1 MNLAD
6 FAIKQR
12 TFILFFTAL
21 SVIAGLFSYFDLGK
35 LEDPSFTI
43 KTAVVVTLYPGASAE
58 EVEQQVTDTVETKLQ
73 EMATL
78 NRLRSLSRPGMSMV
92 FVDLKESLQSE
103 QLPQEWDLLRRKVS
117 DMKLLL
123 PSTAQISVVQDEFSE
138 VYGML
143 FSIHSEDASPV
154 ELRRYAEE
162 LQRRIKT
169 VDGIKKVELHG
180 VQPRVVHID
189 IPDERLAQYGL
200 SMAQVWSQLNTQNTT
215 FEAGKFAAG
224 GERIRVQQSSE
235 FSSLEDIKNLM
246 LKGGV
251 SELGTGLIR
260 LGDIAEVTMGYQEPM
275 MTENRY
281 NGSPAVTLAMSPV
294 TGVNVVS
301 LGDDINRIVN
311 EFQATLP
318 LGVDIATV
326 ANQPEEVQKSIDN
339 FVNNL
344 VESVAIVFIV
354 LAVFMGLKSATIV
367 GSSLILTILLTLVYM
382 NLTSIDL
389 HRVSLGTFILALGML
404 VDNAIVITD
413 MMIVKINNGVNRT
426 KAAIDSVKE
435 TGTPLFGATIIA
447 IMGASPVIF
456 SKTDAA
462 EFSSSVFLII
472 ASSLLLSWFVAM
484 TFTALMCWIFIKP
497 TKQKENTK
505 VSLYRKSVNWTVDN
519 PLKALSALVPLI
531 LVTALAIP
539 SIAVNFIPQAD
550 RPILFLDYWLPNGA
564 KVEQTSED
572 MKRIEAW
579 LLEQPEVT
587 SISTYVGAGAP
598 RFSVTIEPEPF
609 DPAYGQ
615 ILINATD
622 FPSLS
627 PLIARGDKWLTE
639 EFPNADPR
647 FRSLKLATSDKFSVE
662 ARFSGPDVDVLHNL
676 SEQAKAILAAH
687 PDTKYVRDDWRQ
699 KSKVLEPII
708 NQDKIRLAGINR
720 ADIAFAMKRASEG
733 MPLGRM
739 NLNDELVTIQ
749 LRGTESSIESL
760 ETLPVRS
767 LLGLHSVPLGQ
778 VIDGFELTSEETMIW
793 RRDRVKTI
801 TAQAGV
807 GRYTTPAAVRN
818 SIKDQI
824 EAIHLPY
831 GYSLEWGGEYYDEH
845 KAVSDIL
852 KQLPKAI
859 LLMVIILVAMFNG
872 FKQPV
877 IIFTTLPLAATGATF
892 SLLLLDKPFG
902 FMALIGAVT
911 LTGMIIKNG
920 IVLMDQIE
928 LERTNGRSLPD
939 AIKEATVNRTMA
951 ISMGALT
958 TALGMIPLL
967 TDLLFD
973 QMAATI
979 IGGLAAA
986 TVLSLFVMPAL
997 YKLFYR
1003 SEERVTT
1010 VSEAI
1015 QDAIVVLD
1023 ATSNGTV
1030 SGTTND
1036 NQPNISK

>member
-21 SVIAGLFSYFDLGK
+21 SVIAGLFSYFELGK

-92 FVDLKESLQSE
+92 FVDLKESLNSKA
-103 QLPQEWDLLRRKVS
+103 LPQEWDLLRRKVS

-143 FSIHSEDASPV
+143 FSIHSKDASPA

-169 VDGIKKVELHG
+169 VDGIKKIELHG

-200 SMAQVWSQLNTQNTT
+200 SITQVWSQLNTQNMT
-215 FEAGKFAAG
+215 FDAGKFSVG
-224 GERIRVQQSSE
+224 TERIRVQQSSE
-235 FSSLEDIKNLM
+235 FSSLDDIKNLM
-246 LKGGV
+246 IKGGV
-251 SELGTGLIR
+251 SELGTSLIR
-260 LGDIAEVTMGYQEPM
+260 LGDIADITMGYQEPM

-281 NGSPAVTLAMSPV
+281 NGVPAVTLAMSPV
-294 TGVNVVS
+294 SGVNVVS
-301 LGDDINRIVN
+301 LGDEINQIVN
-311 EFQATLP
+311 DFQTTLP

-339 FVNNL
+339 FVSNL
-344 VESVAIVFIV
+344 LESVAIVFIV
-354 LAVFMGLKSATIV
+354 LSVFMGLKSATIV
-367 GSSLILTILLTLVYM
+367 GSSLLLTILLTLIYM
-382 NLTSIDL
+382 NMTSIDL

-413 MMIVKINNGVNRT
+413 MMIVKINKGIDRT

-435 TGTPLFGATIIA
+435 TATPLFGATVIA

-462 EFSSSVFLII
+462 EFASSVFLII
-472 ASSLLLSWFVAM
+472 ASSLLLSWLVAM
-484 TFTALMCWIFIKP
+484 TFTALMCWFFIKP
-497 TKQKENTK
+497 TKQADNTK

-539 SIAVNFIPQAD
+539 NIAVNFIPQAD

-572 MKRIEAW
+572 MKRIEQW
-579 LLEQPEVT
+579 LLEQPEVE

-627 PLIARGDKWLTE
+627 PLIARGDKWLME

-647 FRSLKLATSDKFSVE
+647 FRSLKLATADKFSVE
-662 ARFSGPDVDVLHNL
+662 ARFSGPDAEVLHGL
-676 SEQAKAILAAH
+676 SEQAKAIFAVH

-699 KSKVLEPII
+699 KSKVFEPVI
-708 NQDKIRLAGINR
+708 NQEKMRSAGINR

-749 LRGTESSIESL
+749 LRGTESSIQSL

-767 LLGLHSVPLGQ
+767 LLGIHSVPLGQ
-778 VIDGFELTSEETMIW
+778 VVDGFELSSEETMIW

-824 EAIHLPY
+824 EAIHLPD

-859 LLMVIILVAMFNG
+859 LLMIIILVAMFNG

-877 IIFTTLPLAATGATF
+877 IIFTTLPLAATGGTF

-928 LERTNGRSLPD
+928 LERKNGRSLSD

-967 TDLLFD
+967 SDLLFD

-1003 SEERVTT
+1003 TEEKKT
-1010 VSEAI
+1010 VAEAI
-1015 QDAIVVLD
+1015 KDAVIVLD
-1023 ATSNGTV
+1023 ATPQHSN
-1030 SGTTND
+1030 SGNTTSFNKE
-1036 NQPNISK
+1036 Q

>member
-1 MNLAD
+1 MNLAE

-12 TFILFFTAL
+12 TFVLFFTVL
-21 SVIAGLFSYFDLGK
+21 SVIAGLYSYFDLGK
-35 LEDPSFTI
+35 LEDPSFTV

-73 EMATL
+73 EIATL

-92 FVDLKESLQSE
+92 FVDLKESLNSQA
-103 QLPQEWDLLRRKVS
+103 LPQEWDLLRRKVS

-143 FSIHSEDASPV
+143 FSIYSQDASPN
-154 ELRRYAEE
+154 ELRQYAEE
-162 LQRRIKT
+162 LQRQIKT

-180 VQPRVVHID
+180 VQPRVVYID

-200 SMAQVWSQLNTQNTT
+200 SISQVWNQLNTQNST
-215 FEAGKFAAG
+215 FDAGRFATSN
-224 GERIRVQQSSE
+224 ERIRIEQSSE
-235 FSSLEDIKNLM
+235 FSSIEDIKNLM

-260 LGDIAEVTMGYQEPM
+260 LGDIADVTMGYQEPA

-281 NGSPAVTLAMSPV
+281 NGVPAVTLAMSPV
-294 TGVNVVS
+294 SGVNVVS
-301 LGDDINRIVN
+301 LGDDINRIVSD
-311 EFQATLP
+311 FQKTLP
-318 LGVDIATV
+318 LGVEVATV
-326 ANQPEEVQKSIDN
+326 ANQPDEVQKSIDN

-344 VESVAIVFIV
+344 LESVAIVFIV
-354 LAVFMGLKSATIV
+354 LSIFMGIKSATIV
-367 GSSLILTILLTLVYM
+367 GSSLLLTILLTLIYM

-413 MMIVKINNGVNRT
+413 MMIAKINRGIDRT
-426 KAAIDSVKE
+426 EAAIESVKE
-435 TGTPLFGATIIA
+435 TATPLLGATIIA

-462 EFSSSVFLII
+462 EFAGSVFLII

-484 TFTALMCWIFIKP
+484 TFTALMCWMFIKP
-497 TKQKENTK
+497 SKNQEQAKE
-505 VSLYRKSVNWTVDN
+505 SLYRKSVNWTVDN
-519 PLKALSALVPLI
+519 PVKALSTLLPLI
-531 LVTALAIP
+531 AVTAFAIP
-539 SIAVNFIPQAD
+539 HIAINFIPQAD

-564 KVEQTSED
+564 KVEQTSND
-572 MKRIEAW
+572 MKKIESW
-579 LLEQPEVT
+579 LLEQPEVVDL
-587 SISTYVGAGAP
+587 STYVGAGAP

-622 FPSLS
+622 YESLS
-627 PLIARGDKWLTE
+627 HLIARGDKWLAET
-639 EFPNADPR
+639 FPEADPR
-647 FRSLKLATSDKFSVE
+647 FRGLKLATADKFSVE
-662 ARFSGPDVDVLHNL
+662 ARFSGPDVEVLHNL
-676 SEQAKAILAAH
+676 SNQAKSILEAH

-699 KSKVLEPII
+699 QSKVLQPII
-708 NQDKIRLAGINR
+708 NQEKSRQAGINR
-720 ADIAFAMKRASEG
+720 ADIAFALKRASEG
-733 MPLGRM
+733 MPIGRM

-749 LRGTESSIESL
+749 VRGVDRSLESL
-760 ETLPVRS
+760 ETLPVNS

-818 SIKDQI
+818 DVKAQI
-824 EAIHLPY
+824 EAIALPQ

-852 KQLPKAI
+852 KQLPKAM

-877 IIFTTLPLAATGATF
+877 IILTTLPLAATGATF

-928 LERTNGRSLPD
+928 LERRNGRSLSD
-939 AIKEATVNRTMA
+939 SIKEATVNRTMA

-997 YKLFYR
+997 YKIFYR
-1003 SEERVTT
+1003 SKET
-1010 VSEAI
+1010 VSI
-1015 QDAIVVLD
+1015 SDAIENAVTVID
-1023 ATSNGTV
+1023 ATPNNTIHNQSN
-1030 SGTTND
+1030 N
-1036 NQPNISK
+1036 NQ

>member
-21 SVIAGLFSYFDLGK
+21 SVIAGLFSYFELGK

-58 EVEQQVTDTVETKLQ
+58 EVEQQVTDIVETKLQ

-92 FVDLKESLQSE
+92 FVDLKESLNSKA
-103 QLPQEWDLLRRKVS
+103 LPQEWDLLRRKVS

-143 FSIHSEDASPV
+143 FSIHSKDASPA

-169 VDGIKKVELHG
+169 VDGIKKIELHG

-200 SMAQVWSQLNTQNTT
+200 SITQVWSQLNTQNMT
-215 FEAGKFAAG
+215 FDAGKFSVG
-224 GERIRVQQSSE
+224 TERIRVQQSSE
-235 FSSLEDIKNLM
+235 FSSLDDIKNLM
-246 LKGGV
+246 IKGGV
-251 SELGTGLIR
+251 SELGTSLIR
-260 LGDIAEVTMGYQEPM
+260 LGDIADITMGYQEPM

-281 NGSPAVTLAMSPV
+281 NGVPAVTLAMSPV
-294 TGVNVVS
+294 TGINVVS
-301 LGDDINRIVN
+301 LGDEINQIVN
-311 EFQATLP
+311 DFQTTLP

-339 FVNNL
+339 FVSNL
-344 VESVAIVFIV
+344 LESVAIVFIV
-354 LAVFMGLKSATIV
+354 LSVFMGLKSATIV
-367 GSSLILTILLTLVYM
+367 GSSLLLTILLTLIYM
-382 NLTSIDL
+382 NMTSIDL

-413 MMIVKINNGVNRT
+413 MMIVKINKGIDRT

-435 TGTPLFGATIIA
+435 TATPLFGATVIA

-462 EFSSSVFLII
+462 EFASSVFLII
-472 ASSLLLSWFVAM
+472 ASSLLLSWLVAM
-484 TFTALMCWIFIKP
+484 TFTALMCWFFIKP
-497 TKQKENTK
+497 TKQADNTK
-505 VSLYRKSVNWTVDN
+505 VSLYRKSVDWTVDN
-519 PLKALSALVPLI
+519 PLKALSTLVPLI

-539 SIAVNFIPQAD
+539 NIAVNFIPQAD

-572 MKRIEAW
+572 MKRIERW
-579 LLEQPEVT
+579 LLEQPEVE

-627 PLIARGDKWLTE
+627 PLIARGDKWLME

-647 FRSLKLATSDKFSVE
+647 FRSLKLATADKFSVE
-662 ARFSGPDVDVLHNL
+662 ARFSGPDAEILHGL
-676 SEQAKAILAAH
+676 SEQAKAIFAEH

-699 KSKVLEPII
+699 KSKVFEPVI
-708 NQDKIRLAGINR
+708 NQEKMRTAGINR

-749 LRGTESSIESL
+749 LRGTKSSIQSL

-767 LLGLHSVPLGQ
+767 LLGIHSVPLGQ
-778 VIDGFELTSEETMIW
+778 VVDGFELSSEETMIW

-824 EAIHLPY
+824 EAIHFPD

-859 LLMVIILVAMFNG
+859 LLMIIILVAMFNG

-928 LERTNGRSLPD
+928 LERKNGRSLSD

-967 TDLLFD
+967 SDLLFD

-1003 SEERVTT
+1003 TEEKKT
-1010 VSEAI
+1010 VAKAI
-1015 QDAIVVLD
+1015 KDAVIVLD
-1023 ATSNGTV
+1023 ATPQPSN
-1030 SGTTND
+1030 SGNTTSFNKE
-1036 NQPNISK
+1036 Q

>member
-12 TFILFFTAL
+12 TFVLFFTAL
-21 SVIAGLFSYFDLGK
+21 SVIAGLYSYFDLGK
-35 LEDPSFTI
+35 LEDPSFTV

-73 EMATL
+73 EIATL

-92 FVDLKESLQSE
+92 FVDLKESLNSDA
-103 QLPQEWDLLRRKVS
+103 LPQEWDLLRRKVS

-143 FSIHSEDASPV
+143 FSIYSQDATPN
-154 ELRRYAEE
+154 ELRQYAEE

-180 VQPRVVHID
+180 VQPRVVYID

-200 SMAQVWSQLNTQNTT
+200 SISQVWNQLNTQNTT
-215 FEAGKFAAG
+215 FDAGRFATTN
-224 GERIRVQQSSE
+224 ERIRIEQSSE
-235 FSSLEDIKNLM
+235 FGSIDDIKNLM
-246 LKGGV
+246 LKGGI

-260 LGDIAEVTMGYQEPM
+260 LGDIADISMGYQEPA

-294 TGVNVVS
+294 SGVNVVS
-301 LGDDINRIVN
+301 LGDDINRIVSD
-311 EFQATLP
+311 FQDSLP
-318 LGVDIATV
+318 LGVEIATV
-326 ANQPEEVQKSIDN
+326 ANQPDEVQKSIDN

-344 VESVAIVFIV
+344 LESVAIVFIV
-354 LAVFMGLKSATIV
+354 LTVFMGIKSATIV
-367 GSSLILTILLTLVYM
+367 GSSLLLTILLTLIYM
-382 NLTSIDL
+382 NLASIDL

-413 MMIVKINNGVNRT
+413 MMIVKINRGIDRT
-426 KAAIDSVKE
+426 QATVESVKE
-435 TGTPLFGATIIA
+435 TATPLLGATVIA

-462 EFSSSVFLII
+462 EFAGSVFLII

-484 TFTALMCWIFIKP
+484 TFTALMCWMFIKP
-497 TKQKENTK
+497 SKKQQQTKE
-505 VSLYRKSVNWTVDN
+505 SLYRKSVNWTVDN
-519 PLKALSALVPLI
+519 PIKALSALLPLI
-531 LVTALAIP
+531 AVTALAIP
-539 SIAVNFIPQAD
+539 NITINFIPQAD

-564 KVEQTSED
+564 KIEQTSDD
-572 MKRIEAW
+572 MKKIESW
-579 LLEQPEVT
+579 LLEQPEVVDL
-587 SISTYVGAGAP
+587 STYVGAGAP

-615 ILINATD
+615 ILINAKNYE
-622 FPSLS
+622 SLNQ
-627 PLIARGDKWLTE
+627 LIARGDKWLATT
-639 EFPNADPR
+639 FPEADPR
-647 FRSLKLATSDKFSVE
+647 FRGLKLATADKFSVE
-662 ARFSGPDVDVLHNL
+662 ARFSGPDVDVLHHL
-676 SEQAKAILAAH
+676 SNQAKAILEAH

-699 KSKVLEPII
+699 QSKVLQPII
-708 NQDKIRLAGINR
+708 NQEKSRQAGINR
-720 ADIAFAMKRASEG
+720 ADIAFALKRASEG
-733 MPLGRM
+733 MPIGRM

-749 LRGTESSIESL
+749 VRGVDRSLDSL
-760 ETLPVRS
+760 ETLPVNS

-778 VIDGFELTSEETMIW
+778 VIDGFEMTSEETMIW

-807 GRYTTPAAVRN
+807 GRYTTPAAVKN
-818 SIKDQI
+818 DVKAQI
-824 EAIHLPY
+824 EAIELPA
-831 GYSLEWGGEYYDEH
+831 GYQLEWGGEYYDEH

-852 KQLPKAI
+852 KQLPKAM

-877 IIFTTLPLAATGATF
+877 IILTTLPLAATGATF

-928 LERTNGRSLPD
+928 LERSNGRSLSD
-939 AIKEATVNRTMA
+939 SIKEATVNRTMA

-997 YKLFYR
+997 YKIFYR
-1003 SEERVTT
+1003 TQETRTSIEEN
-1010 VSEAI
+1010 
-1015 QDAIVVLD
+1015 
-1023 ATSNGTV
+1023 ATLTEST
-1030 SGTTND
+1030 
-1036 NQPNISK
+1036 Q

>member
-1 MNLAD
+1 MMNLAD

-21 SVIAGLFSYFDLGK
+21 SVIAGLFSYFELGK

-92 FVDLKESLQSE
+92 FVDLKESLNSKA
-103 QLPQEWDLLRRKVS
+103 LPQEWDLLRRKVS

-143 FSIHSEDASPV
+143 FSIHSKDASPA

-169 VDGIKKVELHG
+169 VDGIKKIELHG

-200 SMAQVWSQLNTQNTT
+200 SITQVWSQLNTQNMT
-215 FEAGKFAAG
+215 FDAGKFSVG
-224 GERIRVQQSSE
+224 TERIRVQQSSE
-235 FSSLEDIKNLM
+235 FSSLDDIKNLM
-246 LKGGV
+246 IKGGV
-251 SELGTGLIR
+251 SELGTSLIR
-260 LGDIAEVTMGYQEPM
+260 LGDIADITMGYQEPM

-281 NGSPAVTLAMSPV
+281 NGVPAVTLAMSPV

-301 LGDDINRIVN
+301 LGDEINQIVN
-311 EFQATLP
+311 DFQTTLP

-339 FVNNL
+339 FVSNL
-344 VESVAIVFIV
+344 LESVAIVFIV
-354 LAVFMGLKSATIV
+354 LSVFMGLKSATIV
-367 GSSLILTILLTLVYM
+367 GSSLLLTILLTLIYM
-382 NLTSIDL
+382 NMTSIDL

-413 MMIVKINNGVNRT
+413 MMIVKINKGIDRT

-435 TGTPLFGATIIA
+435 TATPLFGATVIA

-462 EFSSSVFLII
+462 EFASSVFLII
-472 ASSLLLSWFVAM
+472 ASSLLLSWLVAM
-484 TFTALMCWIFIKP
+484 TFTALMCWFFIKP
-497 TKQKENTK
+497 TKQADNTK

-539 SIAVNFIPQAD
+539 NIAVNFIPQAD

-572 MKRIEAW
+572 MKRIEQW
-579 LLEQPEVT
+579 LLEQPEVE

-627 PLIARGDKWLTE
+627 PLIARGDKWLME

-647 FRSLKLATSDKFSVE
+647 FRSLKLATADKFSVE
-662 ARFSGPDVDVLHNL
+662 ARFSGPDAEVLHGL
-676 SEQAKAILAAH
+676 SEQAKAIFAVH

-699 KSKVLEPII
+699 KSKVFEPVI
-708 NQDKIRLAGINR
+708 NQEKMRTAGINR

-749 LRGTESSIESL
+749 LRGTESSIQSL

-767 LLGLHSVPLGQ
+767 LLGIHSVPLGQ
-778 VIDGFELTSEETMIW
+778 VVDGFELSSEETMIW

-818 SIKDQI
+818 SVKEQI
-824 EAIHLPY
+824 EAIHLPD

-859 LLMVIILVAMFNG
+859 LLMIIILVAMFNG

-928 LERTNGRSLPD
+928 LERKNGRSLSD

-967 TDLLFD
+967 SDLLFD

-1003 SEERVTT
+1003 TEEKKT
-1010 VSEAI
+1010 VAEAI
-1015 QDAIVVLD
+1015 KDAVIVLD
-1023 ATSNGTV
+1023 ATPQPSN
-1030 SGTTND
+1030 SGNTTSFNKE
-1036 NQPNISK
+1036 Q

>member
-12 TFILFFTAL
+12 TFVLFFTAL
-21 SVIAGLFSYFDLGK
+21 SVIAGLYSYFDLGK
-35 LEDPSFTI
+35 LEDPSFTV

-92 FVDLKESLQSE
+92 FVDLKESLNSDA
-103 QLPQEWDLLRRKVS
+103 LPQEWDLLRRKVS

-143 FSIHSEDASPV
+143 FSIYSQDATPN
-154 ELRRYAEE
+154 ELRQYAEE

-180 VQPRVVHID
+180 VQPRVVYID

-200 SMAQVWSQLNTQNTT
+200 SISQVWNQLNTQNTT
-215 FEAGKFAAG
+215 FDAGRFATTN
-224 GERIRVQQSSE
+224 ERIRIEQSSE
-235 FSSLEDIKNLM
+235 FGSIDDIKNLM
-246 LKGGV
+246 LKGGI

-260 LGDIAEVTMGYQEPM
+260 LGDIADIKMGYQEPA

-294 TGVNVVS
+294 SGVNVVS
-301 LGDDINRIVN
+301 LGDDINRIVSD
-311 EFQATLP
+311 FQDSLP
-318 LGVDIATV
+318 LGVEIATV
-326 ANQPEEVQKSIDN
+326 ANQPDEVQKSIDN

-344 VESVAIVFIV
+344 LESVAIVFIV
-354 LAVFMGLKSATIV
+354 LTVFMGIKSATIV
-367 GSSLILTILLTLVYM
+367 GSSLLLTILLTLIYM
-382 NLTSIDL
+382 NLASIDL

-413 MMIVKINNGVNRT
+413 MMIVKINRGIDRT
-426 KAAIDSVKE
+426 QAAVESVKE
-435 TGTPLFGATIIA
+435 TATPLLGATVIA

-462 EFSSSVFLII
+462 EFAGSVFLII

-484 TFTALMCWIFIKP
+484 TFTALMCWMFIKP
-497 TKQKENTK
+497 SKKQQQTKE
-505 VSLYRKSVNWTVDN
+505 SLYRKSVNWTVDN
-519 PLKALSALVPLI
+519 PIKALSALLPLI
-531 LVTALAIP
+531 AVTALAIP
-539 SIAVNFIPQAD
+539 NIAINFIPQAD

-564 KVEQTSED
+564 KIEQTSED
-572 MKRIEAW
+572 MKKIESW
-579 LLEQPEVT
+579 LLEQPEVVDL
-587 SISTYVGAGAP
+587 STYVGAGAP

-615 ILINATD
+615 ILINAKD
-622 FPSLS
+622 YESLNQ
-627 PLIARGDKWLTE
+627 LIARGDKWLATT
-639 EFPNADPR
+639 FPEADPR
-647 FRSLKLATSDKFSVE
+647 FRGLKLATADKFSVE
-662 ARFSGPDVDVLHNL
+662 ARFSGPDVDVLHHL
-676 SEQAKAILAAH
+676 SNQAKAILEAH

-699 KSKVLEPII
+699 QSKVLQPII
-708 NQDKIRLAGINR
+708 NQEKSRQAGINR
-720 ADIAFAMKRASEG
+720 ADIAFALKRASEG
-733 MPLGRM
+733 MPIGRM

-749 LRGTESSIESL
+749 VRGVDRSLDSL
-760 ETLPVRS
+760 ETLPVNS

-778 VIDGFELTSEETMIW
+778 VIDGFEMTSEETMIW

-818 SIKDQI
+818 DVKAQI
-824 EAIHLPY
+824 EAIELPA
-831 GYSLEWGGEYYDEH
+831 GYQLEWGGEYYDEH

-852 KQLPKAI
+852 KQLPKAM

-877 IIFTTLPLAATGATF
+877 IILTTLPLAATGATF

-928 LERTNGRSLPD
+928 LERSNGRSLSD
-939 AIKEATVNRTMA
+939 SIKEATVNRTMA

-997 YKLFYR
+997 YKIFYR
-1003 SEERVTT
+1003 TQETRTSIEEN
-1010 VSEAI
+1010 
-1015 QDAIVVLD
+1015 
-1023 ATSNGTV
+1023 ATLTEST
-1030 SGTTND
+1030 
-1036 NQPNISK
+1036 Q

>member
-1 MNLAD
+1 
-6 FAIKQR
+6 
-12 TFILFFTAL
+12 
-21 SVIAGLFSYFDLGK
+21 
-35 LEDPSFTI
+35 
-43 KTAVVVTLYPGASAE
+43 VVVTLYPGASAE

-92 FVDLKESLQSE
+92 FVDLKESLNSKA
-103 QLPQEWDLLRRKVS
+103 LPQEWDLLRRKVS

-143 FSIHSEDASPV
+143 FSIHSNDASPA

-169 VDGIKKVELHG
+169 VDGIKKIELHG

-200 SMAQVWSQLNTQNTT
+200 SITQVWSQLNTQNMT
-215 FEAGKFAAG
+215 FDAGKFSVG
-224 GERIRVQQSSE
+224 TERIRVQQSSE
-235 FSSLEDIKNLM
+235 FSSLDDIKNLM
-246 LKGGV
+246 IKGGV
-251 SELGTGLIR
+251 SELGTSLIR
-260 LGDIAEVTMGYQEPM
+260 LGDIADITMGYQEPM

-281 NGSPAVTLAMSPV
+281 NGVPAVTLAMSPV
-294 TGVNVVS
+294 SGVNVVS
-301 LGDDINRIVN
+301 LGDEINQIVN
-311 EFQATLP
+311 DFQTTLP

-339 FVNNL
+339 FVSNL
-344 VESVAIVFIV
+344 LESVAIVFIV
-354 LAVFMGLKSATIV
+354 LSVFMGLKSATIV
-367 GSSLILTILLTLVYM
+367 GSSLLLTILLTLIYM
-382 NLTSIDL
+382 NMTSIDL

-413 MMIVKINNGVNRT
+413 MMIVKINKGIDRT

-435 TGTPLFGATIIA
+435 TATPLFGATVIA

-462 EFSSSVFLII
+462 EFASSVFLII
-472 ASSLLLSWFVAM
+472 ASSLLLSWLVAM
-484 TFTALMCWIFIKP
+484 TFTALMCWFFIKP
-497 TKQKENTK
+497 TKQADNTK

-519 PLKALSALVPLI
+519 PFKALSALVPLI

-539 SIAVNFIPQAD
+539 NIAVNFIPKAD

-572 MKRIEAW
+572 MKRIEQW
-579 LLEQPEVT
+579 LLEQPEVE

-627 PLIARGDKWLTE
+627 PLIARGDKWLME

-647 FRSLKLATSDKFSVE
+647 FRSLKLATADKFSVE
-662 ARFSGPDVDVLHNL
+662 ARFSGPDAEVLHGL
-676 SEQAKAILAAH
+676 SEQAKAIFAVH

-699 KSKVLEPII
+699 KSKVFEPVI
-708 NQDKIRLAGINR
+708 NQEKMRTAGINR

-749 LRGTESSIESL
+749 LRGTESSIQSL

-767 LLGLHSVPLGQ
+767 LLGIHSVPLGQ
-778 VIDGFELTSEETMIW
+778 VVDGFELSSEETMIW

-824 EAIHLPY
+824 EAIHLPN

-852 KQLPKAI
+852 KH
-859 LLMVIILVAMFNG
+859 
-872 FKQPV
+872 
-877 IIFTTLPLAATGATF
+877 
-892 SLLLLDKPFG
+892 
-902 FMALIGAVT
+902 
-911 LTGMIIKNG
+911 
-920 IVLMDQIE
+920 
-928 LERTNGRSLPD
+928 
-939 AIKEATVNRTMA
+939 
-951 ISMGALT
+951 
-958 TALGMIPLL
+958 
-967 TDLLFD
+967 
-973 QMAATI
+973 
-979 IGGLAAA
+979 
-986 TVLSLFVMPAL
+986 
-997 YKLFYR
+997 
-1003 SEERVTT
+1003 
-1010 VSEAI
+1010 
-1015 QDAIVVLD
+1015 
-1023 ATSNGTV
+1023 
-1030 SGTTND
+1030 
-1036 NQPNISK
+1036 

>member
-1 MNLAD
+1 MMNLAD

-21 SVIAGLFSYFDLGK
+21 SVIAGLFSYFELGK

-92 FVDLKESLQSE
+92 FVDLKESLNSKA
-103 QLPQEWDLLRRKVS
+103 LPQEWDLLRRKVS

-143 FSIHSEDASPV
+143 FSIHSKDASPA

-169 VDGIKKVELHG
+169 VDGIKKIELHG

-200 SMAQVWSQLNTQNTT
+200 SITQVWSQLNTQNMT
-215 FEAGKFAAG
+215 FDAGKFSVG
-224 GERIRVQQSSE
+224 TERIRVQQSSE
-235 FSSLEDIKNLM
+235 FSSLDDIKNLM
-246 LKGGV
+246 IKGGV
-251 SELGTGLIR
+251 SELGTSLIR
-260 LGDIAEVTMGYQEPM
+260 LGDIADITMGYQEPM

-281 NGSPAVTLAMSPV
+281 NGVPAATLAMSPV

-301 LGDDINRIVN
+301 LGDEINQIVN
-311 EFQATLP
+311 DFQTTLP

-339 FVNNL
+339 FVSNL
-344 VESVAIVFIV
+344 LESVAIVFIV
-354 LAVFMGLKSATIV
+354 LSVFMGLKSATIV
-367 GSSLILTILLTLVYM
+367 GSSLLLTILLTLIYM
-382 NLTSIDL
+382 NMTSIDL

-413 MMIVKINNGVNRT
+413 MMIVKINKGIDRT

-435 TGTPLFGATIIA
+435 TATPLFGATVIA

-462 EFSSSVFLII
+462 EFASSVFLII
-472 ASSLLLSWFVAM
+472 ASSLLLSWLVAM
-484 TFTALMCWIFIKP
+484 TFTALMCWFFIKP
-497 TKQKENTK
+497 TKQADNTK

-539 SIAVNFIPQAD
+539 NIAVNFIPQAD

-572 MKRIEAW
+572 MKRIEQW
-579 LLEQPEVT
+579 LLEQPEVE

-627 PLIARGDKWLTE
+627 PLIARGDKWLME

-647 FRSLKLATSDKFSVE
+647 FRSLKLATADKFSVE
-662 ARFSGPDVDVLHNL
+662 ARFSGPDAEVLHGL
-676 SEQAKAILAAH
+676 SEQAKAIFAVH

-699 KSKVLEPII
+699 KSKVFEPVI
-708 NQDKIRLAGINR
+708 NQEKMRTAGINR

-749 LRGTESSIESL
+749 LRGTESSIQSL

-767 LLGLHSVPLGQ
+767 LLGIHSVPLGQ
-778 VIDGFELTSEETMIW
+778 VVDGFELSSEETMIW

-824 EAIHLPY
+824 EAIHLPD

-859 LLMVIILVAMFNG
+859 LLMIIILVAMFNG

-928 LERTNGRSLPD
+928 LERKNGRSLSD

-967 TDLLFD
+967 SDLLFD

-1003 SEERVTT
+1003 TEEKKT
-1010 VSEAI
+1010 VAEAI
-1015 QDAIVVLD
+1015 KDAVIVLD
-1023 ATSNGTV
+1023 ATPQHSN
-1030 SGTTND
+1030 SGNTTSFNKE
-1036 NQPNISK
+1036 Q

>member
-21 SVIAGLFSYFDLGK
+21 SVIASLFSYFELGK

-92 FVDLKESLQSE
+92 FVDLKESLNSKA
-103 QLPQEWDLLRRKVS
+103 LPQEWDLLRRKVS

-143 FSIHSEDASPV
+143 FSIHSNDASPA

-169 VDGIKKVELHG
+169 VDGIKKIELHG

-200 SMAQVWSQLNTQNTT
+200 SITQVWSQLNTQNMT
-215 FEAGKFAAG
+215 FDAGKFSVG
-224 GERIRVQQSSE
+224 TERIRVQQSSE
-235 FSSLEDIKNLM
+235 FSSLDDIKNLM
-246 LKGGV
+246 IKGGV
-251 SELGTGLIR
+251 SELGTSLIR
-260 LGDIAEVTMGYQEPM
+260 LGDIADITMGYQEPM

-281 NGSPAVTLAMSPV
+281 NGVPAVTLAMSPV

-301 LGDDINRIVN
+301 LGDEINQIVN
-311 EFQATLP
+311 DFQTTLP

-339 FVNNL
+339 FVSNL
-344 VESVAIVFIV
+344 LESVAIVFIV
-354 LAVFMGLKSATIV
+354 LSVFMGLKSATIV
-367 GSSLILTILLTLVYM
+367 GSSLLLTILLTLIYM
-382 NLTSIDL
+382 NMTSIDL

-413 MMIVKINNGVNRT
+413 MMIVKINKGIDRT

-435 TGTPLFGATIIA
+435 TATPLFGATVIA

-462 EFSSSVFLII
+462 EFASSVFLII
-472 ASSLLLSWFVAM
+472 ASSLLLSWLVAM
-484 TFTALMCWIFIKP
+484 TFTALMCWFFIKP
-497 TKQKENTK
+497 TKQADNTK

-539 SIAVNFIPQAD
+539 NIAVNFIPQAD

-572 MKRIEAW
+572 MKRIEQW
-579 LLEQPEVT
+579 LLEQPEVE

-627 PLIARGDKWLTE
+627 PLIARGDKWLME

-647 FRSLKLATSDKFSVE
+647 FRSLKLATADKFSVE
-662 ARFSGPDVDVLHNL
+662 ARFSGPDTEVLHGL
-676 SEQAKAILAAH
+676 SEQAKAIFAEH

-699 KSKVLEPII
+699 KSKVFEPVI
-708 NQDKIRLAGINR
+708 NQEKMRTAGINR

-749 LRGTESSIESL
+749 LRGTKSSIQSL

-767 LLGLHSVPLGQ
+767 LLGIHSVPLGQ
-778 VIDGFELTSEETMIW
+778 VVDGFELSSEETMIW

-824 EAIHLPY
+824 EAIHLPD

-859 LLMVIILVAMFNG
+859 LLMIIILVAMFNG

-928 LERTNGRSLPD
+928 LERKNGRSLSD

-967 TDLLFD
+967 SDLLFD

-1003 SEERVTT
+1003 TEEKKT
-1010 VSEAI
+1010 VAEAI
-1015 QDAIVVLD
+1015 KDAVIVLD
-1023 ATSNGTV
+1023 ATPQPSN
-1030 SGTTND
+1030 SGNTTSFNKE
-1036 NQPNISK
+1036 Q

>member
-12 TFILFFTAL
+12 TFVLFFTAL
-21 SVIAGLFSYFDLGK
+21 SVIAGLYSYFDLGK
-35 LEDPSFTI
+35 LEDPSFTV

-92 FVDLKESLQSE
+92 FVDLKESLNSDA
-103 QLPQEWDLLRRKVS
+103 LPQEWDLLRRKVS

-143 FSIHSEDASPV
+143 FSIYSQDATPN
-154 ELRRYAEE
+154 ELRQYAEE

-180 VQPRVVHID
+180 VQPRVVYID

-200 SMAQVWSQLNTQNTT
+200 SISQVWNQLNTQNTT
-215 FEAGKFAAG
+215 FDAGRFATTN
-224 GERIRVQQSSE
+224 ERIRIEQSTE
-235 FSSLEDIKNLM
+235 FGSIDDIKNLM
-246 LKGGV
+246 LKGGI

-260 LGDIAEVTMGYQEPM
+260 LGDIADITMGYQEPA

-294 TGVNVVS
+294 SGVNVVS
-301 LGDDINRIVN
+301 LGDDINRIVSD
-311 EFQATLP
+311 FQDSLP
-318 LGVDIATV
+318 LGVEIATV
-326 ANQPEEVQKSIDN
+326 ANQPDEVQKSIDN

-344 VESVAIVFIV
+344 LESVAIVFIV
-354 LAVFMGLKSATIV
+354 LTVFMGIKSATIV
-367 GSSLILTILLTLVYM
+367 GSSLLLTILLTLIYM
-382 NLTSIDL
+382 NLASIDL

-413 MMIVKINNGVNRT
+413 MMIVKINRGIDRT
-426 KAAIDSVKE
+426 QAAVESFKE
-435 TGTPLFGATIIA
+435 TATPLLGATVIA

-462 EFSSSVFLII
+462 EFAGSVFLII

-484 TFTALMCWIFIKP
+484 TFTALMCWMFIKP
-497 TKQKENTK
+497 SKKQQQTKE
-505 VSLYRKSVNWTVDN
+505 SLYRKSVNWTVDN
-519 PLKALSALVPLI
+519 PIKALSALLPLI
-531 LVTALAIP
+531 AVTALAIP
-539 SIAVNFIPQAD
+539 NIAINFIPQAD

-564 KVEQTSED
+564 KIEQTSED
-572 MKRIEAW
+572 MKKIESW
-579 LLEQPEVT
+579 LLEQPEVVDL
-587 SISTYVGAGAP
+587 STYVGAGAP

-615 ILINATD
+615 ILINAKD
-622 FPSLS
+622 YESLNQ
-627 PLIARGDKWLTE
+627 LIARGDKWLATT
-639 EFPNADPR
+639 FPEADPR
-647 FRSLKLATSDKFSVE
+647 FRGLKLATADKFSVE

-676 SEQAKAILAAH
+676 SNQAKAILEAH

-699 KSKVLEPII
+699 QSKVLQPII
-708 NQDKIRLAGINR
+708 NQEKSRQAGINR
-720 ADIAFAMKRASEG
+720 ADIAFALKRASEG
-733 MPLGRM
+733 MPIGRM

-749 LRGTESSIESL
+749 VRGVDRSLDSL
-760 ETLPVRS
+760 ETLPVNS

-778 VIDGFELTSEETMIW
+778 VIDGFEMTSEETMIW

-818 SIKDQI
+818 DVKAQI
-824 EAIHLPY
+824 EAIELPA
-831 GYSLEWGGEYYDEH
+831 GYQLEWGGEYYDEH

-852 KQLPKAI
+852 KQLPKAM

-877 IIFTTLPLAATGATF
+877 IILTTLPLAATGATF

-928 LERTNGRSLPD
+928 LERSNGRSLSD
-939 AIKEATVNRTMA
+939 SIKEATVNRTMA

-997 YKLFYR
+997 YKIFYR
-1003 SEERVTT
+1003 TQETRTSIEEN
-1010 VSEAI
+1010 
-1015 QDAIVVLD
+1015 
-1023 ATSNGTV
+1023 ATLTEST
-1030 SGTTND
+1030 
-1036 NQPNISK
+1036 Q

>member
-12 TFILFFTAL
+12 TFVLFFTAL
-21 SVIAGLFSYFDLGK
+21 SVIAGLYSYFDLGK
-35 LEDPSFTI
+35 LEDPSFTV

-92 FVDLKESLQSE
+92 FVDLKESLNSDA
-103 QLPQEWDLLRRKVS
+103 LPQEWDLLRRKVS

-143 FSIHSEDASPV
+143 FSIYSQDATPN
-154 ELRRYAEE
+154 ELRQYAEE

-180 VQPRVVHID
+180 VQPRVVYID

-200 SMAQVWSQLNTQNTT
+200 SISQVWNQLNTQNTT
-215 FEAGKFAAG
+215 FDAGRFATTN
-224 GERIRVQQSSE
+224 ERIRIEQSSE
-235 FSSLEDIKNLM
+235 FGSIDDIKNLM
-246 LKGGV
+246 LKGGI

-260 LGDIAEVTMGYQEPM
+260 LGDIADIKMGYQEPA

-294 TGVNVVS
+294 SGVNVVS
-301 LGDDINRIVN
+301 LGDDINRIVSD
-311 EFQATLP
+311 FQDSLP
-318 LGVDIATV
+318 LGVEIATV
-326 ANQPEEVQKSIDN
+326 ANQPHEVQKSIDN

-344 VESVAIVFIV
+344 LESVAIVFIV
-354 LAVFMGLKSATIV
+354 LTVFMGIKSATIV
-367 GSSLILTILLTLVYM
+367 GSSLLLTILLTLIYM
-382 NLTSIDL
+382 NLASIDL

-413 MMIVKINNGVNRT
+413 MMIVKINRGIDRT
-426 KAAIDSVKE
+426 QAAVESVKE
-435 TGTPLFGATIIA
+435 TATPLLGATVIA

-462 EFSSSVFLII
+462 EFAGSVFLII

-484 TFTALMCWIFIKP
+484 TFTALMCWMFIKP
-497 TKQKENTK
+497 SKKQQQTKE
-505 VSLYRKSVNWTVDN
+505 SLYRKSVNWTVDN
-519 PLKALSALVPLI
+519 PIKALSALLPLI
-531 LVTALAIP
+531 AVTALAIP
-539 SIAVNFIPQAD
+539 NIAINFIPQAD

-564 KVEQTSED
+564 KIEQTSED
-572 MKRIEAW
+572 MKKIESW
-579 LLEQPEVT
+579 LLEQPEVVDL
-587 SISTYVGAGAP
+587 STYVGAGAP

-615 ILINATD
+615 ILINAKD
-622 FPSLS
+622 YESLNQ
-627 PLIARGDKWLTE
+627 LIARGDKWLATT
-639 EFPNADPR
+639 FPEADPR
-647 FRSLKLATSDKFSVE
+647 FRGLKLATADKFSVE
-662 ARFSGPDVDVLHNL
+662 ARFSGPDVDVLHHL
-676 SEQAKAILAAH
+676 SNQAKAILEAH

-699 KSKVLEPII
+699 QSKVLQPII
-708 NQDKIRLAGINR
+708 NQEKSRQAGINR
-720 ADIAFAMKRASEG
+720 ADIAFALKRASEG
-733 MPLGRM
+733 MPIGRM

-749 LRGTESSIESL
+749 VRGVDRSLDSL
-760 ETLPVRS
+760 ETLPVNS

-778 VIDGFELTSEETMIW
+778 VIDGFEMTSEETMIW

-818 SIKDQI
+818 DVKAQI
-824 EAIHLPY
+824 EAIELPA
-831 GYSLEWGGEYYDEH
+831 GYQLEWGGEYYDEH

-852 KQLPKAI
+852 KQLPKAM

-877 IIFTTLPLAATGATF
+877 IILTTLPLAATGATF

-928 LERTNGRSLPD
+928 LERSNGRSLSD
-939 AIKEATVNRTMA
+939 SIKEATVNRTMA

-997 YKLFYR
+997 YKIYYR
-1003 SEERVTT
+1003 TQETRTSIE
-1010 VSEAI
+1010 
-1015 QDAIVVLD
+1015 DN
-1023 ATSNGTV
+1023 ATLTEST
-1030 SGTTND
+1030 
-1036 NQPNISK
+1036 Q

>member
-73 EMATL
+73 EMGSL

-92 FVDLKESLQSE
+92 FVDLKESLNSKA
-103 QLPQEWDLLRRKVS
+103 LPQEWDLLRRKVS

-143 FSIHSEDASPV
+143 FSIHSKDASPA

-169 VDGIKKVELHG
+169 VDGIKKIELHG

-200 SMAQVWSQLNTQNTT
+200 SITQVWSQLNTQNMA
-215 FEAGKFAAG
+215 FDAGKFSAG
-224 GERIRVQQSSE
+224 TERIRVQQSSE
-235 FSSLEDIKNLM
+235 FGSLDDIKNLM
-246 LKGGV
+246 IKGGV
-251 SELGTGLIR
+251 SELGTSLIR
-260 LGDIAEVTMGYQEPM
+260 LGDIADVTMGYQEPM

-281 NGSPAVTLAMSPV
+281 NGVPAVTLAMSPV

-301 LGDDINRIVN
+301 LGDEINQIVSD
-311 EFQATLP
+311 FQATLP

-339 FVNNL
+339 FVSNL
-344 VESVAIVFIV
+344 LESVAIVFIV
-354 LAVFMGLKSATIV
+354 LSIFMGLKSATIV
-367 GSSLILTILLTLVYM
+367 GSSLLLTILLTLIYM
-382 NLTSIDL
+382 NIASIDL

-413 MMIVKINNGVNRT
+413 MMIVKINKGIDRT

-435 TGTPLFGATIIA
+435 TATPLFGATVIA

-462 EFSSSVFLII
+462 EFASSVFLII

-484 TFTALMCWIFIKP
+484 TFTALMCWFFIKP
-497 TKQKENTK
+497 TKQADNTK

-519 PLKALSALVPLI
+519 PLKALAGLIPLI

-539 SIAVNFIPQAD
+539 NIAVNFIPQAD

-572 MKRIEAW
+572 MKRIEQW
-579 LLEQPEVT
+579 LLEQPEVE
-587 SISTYVGAGAP
+587 SISTYIGAGAP

-609 DPAYGQ
+609 DSAYGQ

-627 PLIARGDKWLTE
+627 PLIARGDKWLME

-662 ARFSGPDVDVLHNL
+662 ARFSGPDIEVLHGL
-676 SEQAKAILAAH
+676 SEQAKAIFARH

-699 KSKVLEPII
+699 KSKVLEPVI
-708 NQDKIRLAGINR
+708 NQDKMRLAGINR

-749 LRGTESSIESL
+749 LRGTESSIQSL

-767 LLGLHSVPLGQ
+767 LLGIHSVPLGQ

-807 GRYTTPAAVRN
+807 GRYTTPAAVRD
-818 SIKDQI
+818 SVKEQI
-824 EAIHLPY
+824 ESIHLPH
-831 GYSLEWGGEYYDEH
+831 GY
-845 KAVSDIL
+845 
-852 KQLPKAI
+852 
-859 LLMVIILVAMFNG
+859 
-872 FKQPV
+872 
-877 IIFTTLPLAATGATF
+877 
-892 SLLLLDKPFG
+892 
-902 FMALIGAVT
+902 
-911 LTGMIIKNG
+911 
-920 IVLMDQIE
+920 
-928 LERTNGRSLPD
+928 
-939 AIKEATVNRTMA
+939 
-951 ISMGALT
+951 
-958 TALGMIPLL
+958 
-967 TDLLFD
+967 
-973 QMAATI
+973 
-979 IGGLAAA
+979 
-986 TVLSLFVMPAL
+986 
-997 YKLFYR
+997 
-1003 SEERVTT
+1003 
-1010 VSEAI
+1010 
-1015 QDAIVVLD
+1015 
-1023 ATSNGTV
+1023 
-1030 SGTTND
+1030 
-1036 NQPNISK
+1036 

>member
-1 MNLAD
+1 AD

-73 EMATL
+73 EMGSL

-92 FVDLKESLQSE
+92 FVDLKESLNSKA
-103 QLPQEWDLLRRKVS
+103 LPQEWDLLRRKVS

-143 FSIHSEDASPV
+143 FSIHSKDASPA
-154 ELRRYAEE
+154 ELRRHAEE

-169 VDGIKKVELHG
+169 VDGIKKIELHG

-200 SMAQVWSQLNTQNTT
+200 SITQVWSQLNTQNMA
-215 FEAGKFAAG
+215 FDAGKFSAG
-224 GERIRVQQSSE
+224 TERIRVQQSSE
-235 FSSLEDIKNLM
+235 FGSLDDIKNLM
-246 LKGGV
+246 IKGGV
-251 SELGTGLIR
+251 SELGTSLIR
-260 LGDIAEVTMGYQEPM
+260 LGDIADVTMGYQEPM

-281 NGSPAVTLAMSPV
+281 NGVPAVTLAMSPV
-294 TGVNVVS
+294 AGVNVVS
-301 LGDDINRIVN
+301 LGDEINQIVSD
-311 EFQATLP
+311 FQATLP
-318 LGVDIATV
+318 LGVDVATV

-339 FVNNL
+339 FVSNL
-344 VESVAIVFIV
+344 LESVAIVFIV
-354 LAVFMGLKSATIV
+354 LSIFMGLKSATIV
-367 GSSLILTILLTLVYM
+367 GSSLLLTILLTLIYM
-382 NLTSIDL
+382 NIASIDL

-413 MMIVKINNGVNRT
+413 MMIVKINKGIDRT

-435 TGTPLFGATIIA
+435 TATPLFGATVIA

-462 EFSSSVFLII
+462 EFASSVFLII
-472 ASSLLLSWFVAM
+472 ASSLLLSWLVAM
-484 TFTALMCWIFIKP
+484 TFTALMCWFFIKP
-497 TKQKENTK
+497 TKQADNTK
-505 VSLYRKSVNWTVDN
+505 VSFYRKSVNWTVDN
-519 PLKALSALVPLI
+519 PLKALTGLIPLI
-531 LVTALAIP
+531 LITALAIP
-539 SIAVNFIPQAD
+539 NIAVNFIPQAD

-572 MKRIEAW
+572 MKRIEQW
-579 LLEQPEVT
+579 LLEQPEVE

-609 DPAYGQ
+609 DSAYGQ

-627 PLIARGDKWLTE
+627 PLIARGDKWLME

-662 ARFSGPDVDVLHNL
+662 ARFSGPDIEVLHGL
-676 SEQAKAILAAH
+676 SEQAKAIFARH

-699 KSKVLEPII
+699 KSKVLEPVI
-708 NQDKIRLAGINR
+708 NQDKMRLAGINR

-749 LRGTESSIESL
+749 LRGTESSIQSL

-767 LLGLHSVPLGQ
+767 LLGIHSVPLGQ

-807 GRYTTPAAVRN
+807 GRYTTPAAVRD
-818 SIKDQI
+818 SVKEQI
-824 EAIHLPY
+824 ESIHLPH
-831 GYSLEWGGEYYDEH
+831 GYQLEWGGEYYDEH

-852 KQLPKAI
+852 KQLPKAM
-859 LLMVIILVAMFNG
+859 LLMAIILVAMFNG

-928 LERTNGRSLPD
+928 LERKDGRSLSD

-967 TDLLFD
+967 SDLLFD

-1003 SEERVTT
+1003 TEEKKT
-1010 VSEAI
+1010 VAEAI
-1015 QDAIVVLD
+1015 KDAVVVLD
-1023 ATSNGTV
+1023 ATPQSTN
-1030 SGTTND
+1030 SGTPTSFNKE
-1036 NQPNISK
+1036 Q